1 MGFGIWFSERVV
13 CLTSALNKNEINNK
27 VKKNGRT
34 KIVGLLLSFTV
45 ENNTYF
51 LNKLPSA

>member
-1 MGFGIWFSERVV
+1 MGFGIWLTERVV
-13 CLTSALNKNEINNK
+13 CLRSALNKNEINNK